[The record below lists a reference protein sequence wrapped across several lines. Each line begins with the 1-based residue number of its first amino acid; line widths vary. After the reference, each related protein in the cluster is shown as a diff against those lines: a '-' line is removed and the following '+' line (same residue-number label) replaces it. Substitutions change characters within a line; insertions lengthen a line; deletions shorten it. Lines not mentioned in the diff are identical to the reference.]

1 MVFELIEK
9 SKQKLVTT
17 AKCIR
22 EIPVLG
28 VKYMPPNICFQRSQY
43 QCQYEYPCT

>member
-22 EIPVLG
+22 EIPGFG
-28 VKYMPPNICFQRSQY
+28 VKTMPPNICIQRS
-43 QCQYEYPCT
+43 

>member
-22 EIPVLG
+22 NPSTWSKIHAT
-28 VKYMPPNICFQRSQY
+28 KYVFPKITVSVPM
-43 QCQYEYPCT
+43 